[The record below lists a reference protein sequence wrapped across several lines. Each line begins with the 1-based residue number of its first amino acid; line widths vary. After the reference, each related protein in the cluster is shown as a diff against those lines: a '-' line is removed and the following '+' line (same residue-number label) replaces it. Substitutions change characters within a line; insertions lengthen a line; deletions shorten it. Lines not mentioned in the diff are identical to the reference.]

1 MPDEAVE
8 KAARETPVT
17 SRDVHCSPCLFLSD
31 ARDSSQSDPLT
42 ALSHGFPAFAGLAG
56 LSKTQRILHH
66 PLPATLLTH
75 LSLAFLRLPVRR
87 GRPPQTRWDR
97 GGRLGTLV
105 HEASGRRVPAYASA
119 KGFAPGPPP
128 PSNGSRLSH
137 VQPPNSHLLALARR
151 PLLSFHPST
160 QPLCLLA
167 SEVSPADPSP
177 ASSHPGRPSPAAISL
192 SDACWAGAGTREAT
206 KKTPADSCFA
216 LVPLLV
222 ITYSTWGHVNTLADG
237 ELTLPAWPAER
248 RS

>member
-119 KGFAPGPPP
+119 RVSPQG
-128 PSNGSRLSH
+128 R
-137 VQPPNSHLLALARR
+137 RR
-151 PLLSFHPST
+151 PQMAAACPTFSLPTAIFS
-160 QPLCLLA
+160 
-167 SEVSPADPSP
+167 
-177 ASSHPGRPSPAAISL
+177 PSPAARFSL
-192 SDACWAGAGTREAT
+192 SIHPLSHYACSHR
-206 KKTPADSCFA
+206 KSV
-216 LVPLLV
+216 LR
-222 ITYSTWGHVNTLADG
+222 TLA
-237 ELTLPAWPAER
+237 LPLAIRGGR
-248 RS
+248 RRLRSRSRARAGRALGRGRLRRRPRLILVLPWCLS